1 MRETINFVQECHFY
15 FNHSQ
20 IARSELHAAIYEK
33 NKLFYGIKIIDN
45 YIFTFH
51 PNGRDHYAILHAS
64 IYNFIQTIRFFID
77 FHKLHFK
84 RSYNY
89 DYTCATRELRLTSL

>member
-45 YIFTFH
+45 YICSRFI
-51 PNGRDHYAILHAS
+51 PMVAI
-64 IYNFIQTIRFFID
+64 IMRFFMLPFII
-77 FHKLHFK
+77 LFK
-84 RSYNY
+84 PFVFLSIFTNCILNVRIITTTRAPRVSYV
-89 DYTCATRELRLTSL
+89 